1 MPLPRWTCIT
11 RFIEMMDSPLNIGD
25 TTTNSINHRLQS
37 THIHP
42 SVSASIFSSSYSGTK
57 VIQLNLEFRPT
68 KDDDGDD
75 KSTAGDHLFVLR
87 RVHDSYINASQLLQ
101 ILVKLGLLSDVQVD
115 TFFENEI
122 VSNPRF
128 NPPNGVDDFRRHS
141 NLQLQG
147 LWVPYDRAV
156 SLAVKFDVYEFCKKL
171 FLVDVHDYE
180 RLPKSSPN
188 GKRPLHDF
196 SVDGHDAGL
205 MGSPTKRHKRAGAAD
220 TKQHELK
227 ENIEHEL
234 LNGDAIDRYNGTIAN
249 PNFPYTLPP
258 QNPQENHSLNSEIK
272 LKFSEVFK
280 KDDTSSLTYA
290 DIKALFAPL
299 TQVNQA
305 PSHQLYLLTDLPL
318 DSQGKTAL
326 HFAATLASS
335 NLVSAFIKL
344 GLCSPIRGTATG
356 ESPLISTI
364 TVTNSMEKN
373 NFKQLLSHWLYPALW
388 LLDGNNWLV
397 LHHLSLQPLSKLE
410 STRYYFFKLLE
421 WIVTRKDN
429 SLYKLVYT
437 VIDIQDVA
445 NGNTALHLAAD
456 SEAKWMINFLLEL
469 NANVNIS
476 NKSGL
481 KPIDYDIVKEVT
493 KEREADAFKFETE
506 QENYLLEL
514 IRSNVDILKR
524 NVSLGLAGG
533 RDLDG
538 DDAEPKVGAG
548 PATEVAT
555 SSGGSNGS
563 KILLSIQNL
572 LHNTNKEYETILT
585 SKKNHSMKLNEE
597 LHQASMV
604 TANNRF
610 VAKKIAEKLIYLD
623 NVKLQLNNITD
634 RIEVS
639 KREIPQDLIKEV
651 TGGDEVDDDDNLATH
666 YDADEPFK
674 IPYIYDK
681 LKNGANNDLDIDET
695 KVGELPP
702 LAVLQARLKAY
713 EELNSNLE
721 DELTSLLDYSALT
734 SKFKKVVSFCTGVDI
749 NEVDDLLDGLLEA
762 VEGQQ

>member
-1 MPLPRWTCIT
+1 MI
-11 RFIEMMDSPLNIGD
+11 DSPINIGD

-87 RVHDSYINASQLLQ
+87 RVHDSYINVSQLLQ
-101 ILVKLGLLSDVQVD
+101 ILVKLGLLSNVQVD
-115 TFFENEI
+115 TFLENEI

-141 NLQLQG
+141 NSQLQG

-180 RLPKSSPN
+180 SLPKSSPS
-188 GKRPLHDF
+188 GKRPLHDSSF
-196 SVDGHDAGL
+196 EGDDAGL
-205 MGSPTKRHKRAGAAD
+205 MGSPTKRHKRAGGAAD
-220 TKQHELK
+220 TKQQELK
-227 ENIEHEL
+227 ANSENEMS
-234 LNGDAIDRYNGTIAN
+234 NGDATDRYTGITAN

-258 QNPQENHSLNSEIK
+258 QNPQENQSLNSEIK

-290 DIKALFAPL
+290 DIKALFAPI
-299 TQVNQA
+299 TQMNQS
-305 PSHQLYLLTDLPL
+305 PSHQLYLLTDVPL
-318 DSQGKTAL
+318 DSKGKTAL

-335 NLVSAFIKL
+335 NLVSAFIEL

-356 ESPLISTI
+356 ESPLVSTI

-397 LHHLSLQPLSKLE
+397 FHHLALQPVSKVE
-410 STRYYFFKLLE
+410 STRYYLFKLLE
-421 WIVTRKDN
+421 WIVTRKDD

-456 SEAKWMINFLLEL
+456 SEAKWKINFLLEL
-469 NANVNIS
+469 NANINIS

-481 KPIDYDIVKEVT
+481 KPIDYDIVKEVI

-524 NVSLGLAGG
+524 KVSLGLPGE
-533 RDLDG
+533 RDFDG
-538 DDAEPKVGAG
+538 EDAEPKVGAG
-548 PATEVAT
+548 PVTEVET

-572 LHNTNKEYETILT
+572 LLNTNNEYEILLN
-585 SKKNHSMKLNEE
+585 SKKKHLLKLNED

-610 VAKKIAEKLIYLD
+610 VAKKISEKLIYLD

-634 RIEVS
+634 RIEIS
-639 KREIPQDLIKEV
+639 KREIPQDLIEEV
-651 TGGDEVDDDDNLATH
+651 TGGDGVDDDDNLATH

-674 IPYIYDK
+674 IPYIYDR
-681 LKNGANNDLDIDET
+681 LKNGASDDLDIDEA
-695 KVGELPP
+695 KVGDLPP
-702 LAVLQARLKAY
+702 LTVLQARLKAY
-713 EELNSNLE
+713 EELNTNLE
-721 DELTSLLDYSALT
+721 DELSSLLDYSALT